1 MSAKYKSV
9 QRGNPLN
16 PTAAKKFYAQP
27 VSRGEATLKQVK
39 SQINDMTSVNS
50 ADSSA
55 SIDAF
60 TQVLIQRIANGEIVR
75 LGDLGSFQLSFS
87 STGVDTEAQLNAT
100 LIKNPKVVFR
110 PGKDI
115 KDMLKTLQFEKE

>member
-1 MSAKYKSV
+1 MSAKYKVV
-9 QRGNPLN
+9 QRGNPAK
-16 PTAAKKFYAQP
+16 PAAAKKFYAQA

-60 TQVLIQRIANGEIVR
+60 AQVLVQRIANGEIVR
-75 LGDLGSFQLSFS
+75 FGDLGSFQLSFS
-87 STGVDTEAQLNAT
+87 STGADSEAQCL
-100 LIKNPKVVFR
+100 V
-110 PGKDI
+110 
-115 KDMLKTLQFEKE
+115 LK